1 MKDKKRSLRGFYIV
15 ILCALG
21 WVEVGPFNPKF
32 VLLIFALLGLEE
44 ILKSFGLIK
53 VSKVDYGK
61 YYWKFVLGICVGTI
75 LAVFLVELLKHFE
88 ITF

>member
-1 MKDKKRSLRGFYIV
+1 
-15 ILCALG
+15 
-21 WVEVGPFNPKF
+21 
-32 VLLIFALLGLEE
+32 
-44 ILKSFGLIK
+44 FGLIK

-61 YYWKFVLGICVGTI
+61 YYWKFVLGIGVGTI